1 MHTAP
6 SVHAELLGCV
16 QCGGTTAQTCGST
29 RRVLPQV
36 TARGSHTVRPHS
48 WMMSEPYT
56 VKFRYSGSKLSL
68 MQRVA
73 LCYIAL
79 LS

>member
-36 TARGSHTVRPHS
+36 TARGSHTVHPHS
-48 WMMSEPYT
+48 SMMSLE
-56 VKFRYSGSKLSL
+56 
-68 MQRVA
+68 
-73 LCYIAL
+73 CYCPQQ
-79 LS
+79 SSEEVR

>member
-16 QCGGTTAQTCGST
+16 QCGGTTAQTSGST
-29 RRVLPQV
+29 RSVLPQV

-48 WMMSEPYT
+48 WMMSVPYT
-56 VKFRYSGSKLSL
+56 
-68 MQRVA
+68 
-73 LCYIAL
+73 
-79 LS
+79 